1 MCYEIFGGAR
11 QRVNFRGKLMKEP
24 TTGIPVEKVH
34 TFIHSG
40 LPDDLTLDALSPEEL
55 QQWLRENG
63 PPEEF
68 DGSFDELLPDG
79 TFRIVR
85 ESPVLFPVYAPLA
98 CEHGRDGKERIPE
111 SCDTCAELE
120 QRDDER
126 RAREGLASIT
136 MREFVVDLMADWQV
150 VDILEIADPRG
161 FLDNREAAALIKS
174 YVNGVYLPTEVVVAI
189 ISGMQSYVHEILCE
203 RSIELRHLRECR
215 LAALKSDR
223 AAYRARGVQFCETSY
238 AAQIATYEAL
248 LA

>member
-1 MCYEIFGGAR
+1 
-11 QRVNFRGKLMKEP
+11 MKEP
-24 TTGIPVEKVH
+24 TTGTPVEQVQH

-55 QQWLRENG
+55 QQWLLENG

-85 ESPVLFPVYAPLA
+85 ESSLPFPAYAPLP
-98 CEHGRDGKERIPE
+98 CEHERDSGKRIPA
-111 SCDTCAELE
+111 SCPTCAELE
-120 QRDDER
+120 MLDDER

-136 MREFVVDLMADWQV
+136 MREFVVDLMTGWQV

-174 YVNGVYLPTEVVVAI
+174 YVNGVYLPTDVVVAI
-189 ISGMQSYVHEILCE
+189 IAGMQSYVHEILCE

-223 AAYRARGVQFCETSY
+223 AAYRARGVQFCEESY
-238 AAQIATYEAL
+238 RLQIAVYEAL
-248 LA
+248 LAESAGGTHVV